1 MEKKVGKYWFAY
13 GRTAGF
19 AIGFNIS
26 KWSAGI
32 EVGFWYI
39 GVEF

>member
-1 MEKKVGKYWFAY
+1 MEKKLGKFWLSY

-26 KWSAGI
+26 KWNAGI
-32 EVGFWYI
+32 ELGFWYI
-39 GVEF
+39 GLEF